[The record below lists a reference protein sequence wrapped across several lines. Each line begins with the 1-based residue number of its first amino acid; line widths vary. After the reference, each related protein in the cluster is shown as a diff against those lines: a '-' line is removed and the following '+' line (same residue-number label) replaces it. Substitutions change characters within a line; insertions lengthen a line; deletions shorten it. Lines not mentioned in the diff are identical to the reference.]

1 MLRSIPLKPRTRWF
15 ILWLLAVVLLLQPV
29 IAHGR
34 SADDQAPPGP
44 EDAARQAARLSQV
57 AEQMYNNVL
66 QGDINQVSRELQEV
80 NAIFE
85 SSSFQKLTSV
95 EGIHALSESIIE
107 MKEAVARVHL
117 DKKQWLT
124 ASAKLR
130 MAADSLKN
138 PKQPIWMQYYKVI
151 REELSQ
157 MRAGLGKGDV
167 LAAKQAYDRLQ
178 DHYELIRP
186 AVTIQRTPS
195 DVAMVDSWISYMG
208 GLVNAV
214 QPKPAEIESMIG
226 QGEEMFNGLFGKK
239 KDHPALAPLDQV
251 DGSWPWMFWGGAF
264 IAAILAYTA
273 YRKYKGEKNSFK
285 KVTPRT

>member
-1 MLRSIPLKPRTRWF
+1 MLRSIPLKPKTRWF
-15 ILWLLAVVLLLQPV
+15 ILWLLAVVLSLQPV

-34 SADDQAPPGP
+34 SADDQAPAGP

-57 AEQMYNNVL
+57 AEQMYNHVL
-66 QGDINQVSRELQEV
+66 QGDINQVGRELQEV

-130 MAADSLKN
+130 MAADSLNN

-178 DHYELIRP
+178 EHYELIRP

-208 GLVNAV
+208 GLVNVV

-239 KDHPALAPLDQV
+239 KIIRRWRRLIKSMVRGRGCFGEGLLLPPFSLIPHTENTKAKKTALK
-251 DGSWPWMFWGGAF
+251 
-264 IAAILAYTA
+264 
-273 YRKYKGEKNSFK
+273 R
-285 KVTPRT
+285 